1 MNWTGSDPS
10 NMTYMT
16 RYLFSHAAAIGLLAM
31 LALLAGCPPL
41 KQAKTVVEGK
51 YLVLQNKLYSSEDP
65 FDLKLEAV
73 YPEPKTD
80 GLISPE
86 LNVSDRELTMY
97 RCTWCHECGFKAAWD
112 WEHLGGTD
120 WKPKY
125 TGEQW
130 QPVVARM
137 MNLENSLL
145 QEEGIVKR
153 IYHYL
158 HDESL
163 GIYDETKDRRG
174 AIVINVDK
182 LPKVPAGVVVNPAPS
197 G

>member
-1 MNWTGSDPS
+1 MNWMHSEPS
-10 NMTYMT
+10 SMTY
-16 RYLFSHAAAIGLLAM
+16 RKRILFSHAAAVGLLAA
-31 LALLAGCPPL
+31 LAIFAGCPPM
-41 KQAKTVVEGK
+41 KQAKTAVEGK
-51 YLVLQNKLYSSEDP
+51 YLVRHDKLYSSEDP

-73 YPEPKTD
+73 YPKPVID
-80 GLISPE
+80 GMISPDT
-86 LNVSDRELTMY
+86 NVSDRELATY

-112 WEHLGGTD
+112 WEHLGSPD

-125 TGEQW
+125 KGEQW

-153 IYHYL
+153 IYRYL

-163 GIYDETKDRRG
+163 GIYDEAKDRRG
-174 AIVINVDK
+174 AIVIDVDK
-182 LPKVPAGVVVNPAPS
+182 LPTLPPGELVNPAPTK
-197 G
+197 